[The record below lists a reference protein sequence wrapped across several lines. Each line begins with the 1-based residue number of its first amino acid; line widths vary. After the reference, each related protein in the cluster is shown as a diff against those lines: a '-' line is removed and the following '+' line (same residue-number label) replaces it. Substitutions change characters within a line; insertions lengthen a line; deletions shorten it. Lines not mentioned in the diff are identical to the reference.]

1 MRFIDDKS
9 LERLGFKKLL
19 SRVETL
25 SPYGKSKLK
34 GLKNY
39 LRGEEGLLEEEFNKM
54 ETFME
59 FSSNNRDIVRNVEGI
74 IHRLKDIKT
83 AINNCLK
90 EHILDEVDLFEIKA
104 QALLME
110 EMNEY
115 LKEFPS
121 ELHDFLLKD
130 VSRVIKALD
139 PDNDRTPTFYIYE
152 SYSPELREIREK
164 KKGIEKEIYASN
176 DFDEITQLKEERL
189 KVLVEEERVEL
200 EIKKKL
206 TSILYDEA
214 EDFLENIEK
223 IGNLDFLMAKVRF
236 AKTYGG
242 IRPEISKNYEIDVK
256 GLVNIEVREVLEAKS
271 RPFTPIDISIG
282 SGVTIITGANMGG
295 KSVALKT
302 ITENLLLFHMGFFVI
317 AEEAKFPL
325 IDFVFFISDDMQDI
339 SKGLSTFGAEIMKLK
354 EVNVFLDLGI
364 GFVVFDEF
372 ARGTNPK
379 EGQKFVEALAK
390 YLNDRPTISLMTT
403 HFDGIVREGMNHYQ
417 VVGLKNVDFNKLKT
431 KIELSSNSMGL
442 IQEYMDFRLEKAG
455 KEEVPKDA
463 LNIAKLIGIDKR
475 FTEIILDEYI
485 KED

>member
-39 LRGEEGLLEEEFNKM
+39 LRGEEDLLEEEFNKM
-54 ETFME
+54 ETFMK

-90 EHILDEVDLFEIKA
+90 EHILDEVDLFEIKV

-110 EMNEY
+110 ELNEY
-115 LKEFPS
+115 LKEFPN

-130 VSRVIKALD
+130 VSKIIKALD

-176 DFDEITQLKEERL
+176 DFDEITRLKEERL

-390 YLNDRPTISLMTT
+390 YLNDRSTISLMTT

>member
-39 LRGEEGLLEEEFNKM
+39 LRGEEDLLEEEFNKM
-54 ETFME
+54 ETFMK

-90 EHILDEVDLFEIKA
+90 EHILDEVDLFEIKV

-110 EMNEY
+110 ELNEY
-115 LKEFPS
+115 LKEFPTD
-121 ELHDFLLKD
+121 LHYFLLKD

-139 PDNDRTPTFYIYE
+139 PDNDKTPTFYIYE

-176 DFDEITQLKEERL
+176 DFDEITRLKEERL

>member
-25 SPYGKSKLK
+25 SPYGKNKLK

-39 LRGEEGLLEEEFNKM
+39 LRGEEDLLEEEFNKM
-54 ETFME
+54 ETFMK

-90 EHILDEVDLFEIKA
+90 EHILDEVDLFEIKV
-104 QALLME
+104 QAFLME
-110 EMNEY
+110 ELNEY
-115 LKEFPS
+115 LKEFPTD
-121 ELHDFLLKD
+121 LHYFLLKD

-139 PDNDRTPTFYIYE
+139 PDNDKTPTFYIYE

-176 DFDEITQLKEERL
+176 DFDEITRLKEERL

>member
-25 SPYGKSKLK
+25 SPYGKNKLK

-39 LRGEEGLLEEEFNKM
+39 LRGEEDLLEEEFNKM
-54 ETFME
+54 ETFMK

-90 EHILDEVDLFEIKA
+90 EHILDEVDLFEIKV

-110 EMNEY
+110 ELNEY

-130 VSRVIKALD
+130 VSKIIKALD

-176 DFDEITQLKEERL
+176 DFDEITRLKEERL

>member
-39 LRGEEGLLEEEFNKM
+39 LRGEEDLLEEEFNKM
-54 ETFME
+54 ETFMK

-90 EHILDEVDLFEIKA
+90 EHILDEVDLFEIKV
-104 QALLME
+104 QAFLME
-110 EMNEY
+110 ELNEY
-115 LKEFPS
+115 LKEFPN

-130 VSRVIKALD
+130 VSKIIKALD

-176 DFDEITQLKEERL
+176 DFDEITRLKEERL

>member
-39 LRGEEGLLEEEFNKM
+39 LRGEEDLLEEEFNKM

-176 DFDEITQLKEERL
+176 DFDEITRLKEERL

-242 IRPEISKNYEIDVK
+242 IRPKISKNYEIDVK

>member
-34 GLKNY
+34 ELKNY
-39 LRGEEGLLEEEFNKM
+39 LRGEEDLLEEEFNKM
-54 ETFME
+54 ETFMK

-90 EHILDEVDLFEIKA
+90 EHILDEVDLFEIKV
-104 QALLME
+104 QAFLME
-110 EMNEY
+110 ELNEY
-115 LKEFPS
+115 LKEFPTD
-121 ELHDFLLKD
+121 LHYFLLKD

-139 PDNDRTPTFYIYE
+139 PDNDKTPTFYIYE

-176 DFDEITQLKEERL
+176 DFDEITRLKEERL

-242 IRPEISKNYEIDVK
+242 IRPEISKNYESDVK

>member
-39 LRGEEGLLEEEFNKM
+39 LRGEEDLLEEEFNKM
-54 ETFME
+54 ETFMK

-90 EHILDEVDLFEIKA
+90 EHILDEVDLFEIKV

-110 EMNEY
+110 ELNEY

-130 VSRVIKALD
+130 VSKIIKALD

-152 SYSPELREIREK
+152 SYSPELSEIREK

-176 DFDEITQLKEERL
+176 DFDEITRLKEERL

>member
-34 GLKNY
+34 ELKNY
-39 LRGEEGLLEEEFNKM
+39 LRGEEDLLEEEFNKM

-176 DFDEITQLKEERL
+176 DFDEITRLKEERL

>member
-39 LRGEEGLLEEEFNKM
+39 LRGEEDLLEEEFNKM

-176 DFDEITQLKEERL
+176 DFDEITRLKEERL
-189 KVLVEEERVEL
+189 KVLVEEERIEL

>member
-39 LRGEEGLLEEEFNKM
+39 LRGEEDLLEEEFNKM

-90 EHILDEVDLFEIKA
+90 EHILDEVDLFEIKV

-115 LKEFPS
+115 LREFPS

-176 DFDEITQLKEERL
+176 DFDEITRLKEERL

-242 IRPEISKNYEIDVK
+242 IRPKISKNYEIDVK

>member
-39 LRGEEGLLEEEFNKM
+39 LRGEEDLLEEEFNKM

-130 VSRVIKALD
+130 VSRVVKALD

>member
-39 LRGEEGLLEEEFNKM
+39 LRGEENLLEEEFNKM

-176 DFDEITQLKEERL
+176 DFDEITRLKEERL

>member
-39 LRGEEGLLEEEFNKM
+39 LRGEEDLLEEEFNKM
-54 ETFME
+54 ETFMK

-90 EHILDEVDLFEIKA
+90 EHILDEVDLFEIKV
-104 QALLME
+104 QAFLIE
-110 EMNEY
+110 ELNEY
-115 LKEFPS
+115 LKEFPTD
-121 ELHDFLLKD
+121 LHYFLLKD

-139 PDNDRTPTFYIYE
+139 PDNDKTPTFYIYE

-176 DFDEITQLKEERL
+176 DFDEITRLKEERL

>member
-34 GLKNY
+34 ELKNY
-39 LRGEEGLLEEEFNKM
+39 LRGEEDLLEEEFNKM

-176 DFDEITQLKEERL
+176 DFDEITRLKEERL

-206 TSILYDEA
+206 TSILYGEA

>member
-39 LRGEEGLLEEEFNKM
+39 LRGEEDLLEEEFNKM

-90 EHILDEVDLFEIKA
+90 EHILDEVDLFEIKV

-176 DFDEITQLKEERL
+176 DFDEITRLKEERL
-189 KVLVEEERVEL
+189 KVLVEEERVR
-200 EIKKKL
+200 IRDQK
-206 TSILYDEA
+206 EA
-214 EDFLENIEK
+214 NI
-223 IGNLDFLMAKVRF
+223 N
-236 AKTYGG
+236 
-242 IRPEISKNYEIDVK
+242 
-256 GLVNIEVREVLEAKS
+256 
-271 RPFTPIDISIG
+271 
-282 SGVTIITGANMGG
+282 
-295 KSVALKT
+295 
-302 ITENLLLFHMGFFVI
+302 
-317 AEEAKFPL
+317 
-325 IDFVFFISDDMQDI
+325 FI
-339 SKGLSTFGAEIMKLK
+339 
-354 EVNVFLDLGI
+354 
-364 GFVVFDEF
+364 
-372 ARGTNPK
+372 
-379 EGQKFVEALAK
+379 
-390 YLNDRPTISLMTT
+390 
-403 HFDGIVREGMNHYQ
+403 
-417 VVGLKNVDFNKLKT
+417 
-431 KIELSSNSMGL
+431 
-442 IQEYMDFRLEKAG
+442 
-455 KEEVPKDA
+455 
-463 LNIAKLIGIDKR
+463 
-475 FTEIILDEYI
+475 
-485 KED
+485 

>member
-39 LRGEEGLLEEEFNKM
+39 LRGEEDLLEEEFNKM
-54 ETFME
+54 ETFMK

-90 EHILDEVDLFEIKA
+90 EHILDEVDLFEIKV
-104 QALLME
+104 QAFLME
-110 EMNEY
+110 ELNEY

-121 ELHDFLLKD
+121 DLHYFLLKD

-139 PDNDRTPTFYIYE
+139 PDNDKTPTFYIYE

-176 DFDEITQLKEERL
+176 DFDEITRLKEERL

>member
-19 SRVETL
+19 SRVESL

-39 LRGEEGLLEEEFNKM
+39 LRGEEDLLEEEFNKM
-54 ETFME
+54 ETFMK

-90 EHILDEVDLFEIKA
+90 EHILDEVDLFEIKV

-110 EMNEY
+110 ELNEY

-130 VSRVIKALD
+130 VSKIIKALD

-176 DFDEITQLKEERL
+176 DFDEITRLKEERL

>member
-39 LRGEEGLLEEEFNKM
+39 LRGEEDLLEEEFNKM

-90 EHILDEVDLFEIKA
+90 EHILDEVDLFEIKV

-110 EMNEY
+110 ELNEY
-115 LKEFPS
+115 LKEFPN

-130 VSRVIKALD
+130 VSKIIKALD

-176 DFDEITQLKEERL
+176 DFDEITRLKEERL

>member
-39 LRGEEGLLEEEFNKM
+39 LRGEEDLLEEEFNKM
-54 ETFME
+54 ETFMK

-90 EHILDEVDLFEIKA
+90 EHILDEVDLFEIKV

-110 EMNEY
+110 ELNEY
-115 LKEFPS
+115 LKEFPTD
-121 ELHDFLLKD
+121 LHYFLLKD

-139 PDNDRTPTFYIYE
+139 PDNDKTPTFYIYE

-176 DFDEITQLKEERL
+176 DFDEITRLKEERL

-403 HFDGIVREGMNHYQ
+403 HFDRIVREGMNHYQ

>member
-39 LRGEEGLLEEEFNKM
+39 LRGEEDLLEEEFNKM
-54 ETFME
+54 ETFMK
-59 FSSNNRDIVRNVEGI
+59 FSSNNRDIVRNVGGI

-90 EHILDEVDLFEIKA
+90 EHILDEVDLFEIKV

-110 EMNEY
+110 ELNEY

-130 VSRVIKALD
+130 VSKIIKALD

-176 DFDEITQLKEERL
+176 DFDEITRLKEERL

>member
-39 LRGEEGLLEEEFNKM
+39 LRGEEDLLEEEFNKM
-54 ETFME
+54 ETFMK

-74 IHRLKDIKT
+74 IHRLKDIKI

-90 EHILDEVDLFEIKA
+90 EHILDEVDLFEIKV
-104 QALLME
+104 QAFLME
-110 EMNEY
+110 ELNEY
-115 LKEFPS
+115 LKEFPTD
-121 ELHDFLLKD
+121 LHYFLLKD

-139 PDNDRTPTFYIYE
+139 PDNDKTPTFYIYE

-176 DFDEITQLKEERL
+176 DFDEITRLKEERL

>member
-39 LRGEEGLLEEEFNKM
+39 LRGEEDLLEEEFNKM
-54 ETFME
+54 ETFMK

-90 EHILDEVDLFEIKA
+90 EHILDEVDLFEIKV

-110 EMNEY
+110 ELNEY

-130 VSRVIKALD
+130 VSKIIKALD

-176 DFDEITQLKEERL
+176 DFDEITRLKEERL

-242 IRPEISKNYEIDVK
+242 IRPKISKNYEIDVK

>member
-39 LRGEEGLLEEEFNKM
+39 LRGEEDLLEEEFNKM

-121 ELHDFLLKD
+121 ELHAFLLKD

-139 PDNDRTPTFYIYE
+139 PDDDRTPTFYIYE

>member
-39 LRGEEGLLEEEFNKM
+39 LRGEEDLLEEEFNKM
-54 ETFME
+54 ETFMK

-74 IHRLKDIKT
+74 IHRLKDIKA

-90 EHILDEVDLFEIKA
+90 EHILDEVDLFEIKV

-110 EMNEY
+110 ELNEY
-115 LKEFPS
+115 LKEFPN

-130 VSRVIKALD
+130 VSKIIKALD

-176 DFDEITQLKEERL
+176 DFDEITRLKEERL

-242 IRPEISKNYEIDVK
+242 IRPKISKNYEIDVK

>member
-39 LRGEEGLLEEEFNKM
+39 LRGEEDLLEEEFNKM
-54 ETFME
+54 ETFMK

-90 EHILDEVDLFEIKA
+90 EHILDEVDLFEIKV

-110 EMNEY
+110 ELNEY
-115 LKEFPS
+115 LKEFPN

-130 VSRVIKALD
+130 ASKIIKALD

-176 DFDEITQLKEERL
+176 DFDEITRLKEERL

>member
-39 LRGEEGLLEEEFNKM
+39 LRGEEDLLEEEFNKM

-206 TSILYDEA
+206 TSILYGEA

>member
-39 LRGEEGLLEEEFNKM
+39 LRGEEDLLEEEFNKM

-90 EHILDEVDLFEIKA
+90 EHILDEVDLFEIKV

-110 EMNEY
+110 ELNEY

-130 VSRVIKALD
+130 VSKIIKALD

-176 DFDEITQLKEERL
+176 DFDEITRLKEERL